1 LTELLFGWRVT
12 IISAMS
18 EPPRELAAL
27 SVEELRAALVRQRAV
42 NTELRTVLA
51 TQAELH
57 QAALAAR
64 DARIVQLGSQVVAA
78 DAQIASLTD
87 RVAQLERRAGRDSS
101 NSNRP
106 PSSDSPYTKTP
117 RKPADRSLRGRSGRK
132 PGKQPGAPGA
142 TLAQV
147 GDPDQTVV
155 CAPATCGGCGC
166 DLAGVP
172 VAAAHARQV
181 FEVPPPPPRPVV
193 TAYLVQ
199 ARACPRCGV
208 TSVGQAPWGVGGR
221 VQYGPG
227 VWAHAANL
235 TVANHVPVG
244 RAARLL
250 SDLLGVGCS
259 VGFVAG
265 VRGRAAGLLEP
276 FMARVRWLLGQAGV
290 LGVDETPGRAGGE
303 LAYVHVACTEFLTH
317 LHVGGRSAT
326 DIDAGGVL
334 PGYTGTIVRDGYAGY
349 AHLTDALHA
358 WCGAHGLRDL
368 RAVWEADPAGQ
379 AWAQAMAD
387 LLVYANRAAGAARAA
402 GAEALDGATL
412 ERIVGWYR
420 GAVAK
425 GMADNQRRRT
435 RAAKDGLR
443 LARRFGRHEAMIL
456 RFATDLAVGF
466 TNNQSE
472 RDVRPVK
479 VQQRA
484 SGGCWRTLQGLTD
497 FAVVQSYLSTAAKW
511 GVDKLAALHQLFAT
525 GPWLPPALSPG

>member
-1 LTELLFGWRVT
+1 VP

-18 EPPRELAAL
+18 EPPRELVAL
-27 SVEELRAALVRQRAV
+27 SVEELRAALLRQCAV
-42 NTELRTVLA
+42 NTQLRTVIA

-57 QAALAAR
+57 QAELAAR
-64 DARIVQLGSQVVAA
+64 DARIAQLGSQVVVLA
-78 DAQIASLTD
+78 D
-87 RVAQLERRAGRDSS
+87 RVAQLEQRAGRDSS

-117 RKPADRSLRGRSGRK
+117 RKPRDRSLRGRSGRK

-147 GDPDQTVV
+147 PDPDHTVV
-155 CAPATCGGCGC
+155 CAPARCGGCGC

-172 VAAAHARQV
+172 VAAEHARQV
-181 FEVPPPPPRPVV
+181 FEAPPPPRPVV

-199 ARACPRCGV
+199 ARTCPRCGV
-208 TSVGQAPWGVGGR
+208 TSVGQAPAGVDGR

-235 TVANHVPVG
+235 TCANHVPVG

-265 VRGRAAGLLEP
+265 VRGVAAGRLGP
-276 FMARVRWLLGQAGV
+276 FMARVRELLGQAGV
-290 LGVDETPGRAGGE
+290 LGVDETPGRAGGA

-317 LHVGGRSAT
+317 LHVGGRSAD

-349 AHLTDALHA
+349 AHLSQALHA

-379 AWAQAMAD
+379 TWAQAMAD
-387 LLVYANRAAGAARAA
+387 LLVYANKAAGAARAA
-402 GAEALDGATL
+402 GARVLDGATL
-412 ERIVGWYR
+412 QRIVGWYR

-425 GMADNQRRRT
+425 GIVDNQRRRT
-435 RAAKDGLR
+435 QAAKDGLR
-443 LARRFGRHEAMIL
+443 LARRFGAHEAMIL

-484 SGGCWRTLQGLTD
+484 SGGCWRTLQGLAD

-511 GVDKLAALHQLFAT
+511 GLDKLAALHQLFTT

>member
-1 LTELLFGWRVT
+1 
-12 IISAMS
+12 MS

-27 SVEELRAALVRQRAV
+27 SVEELRAALGRQRAV

-221 VQYGPG
+221 V
-227 VWAHAANL
+227 
-235 TVANHVPVG
+235 
-244 RAARLL
+244 
-250 SDLLGVGCS
+250 
-259 VGFVAG
+259 GFVAG

-358 WCGAHGLRDL
+358 WCGAGGGR
-368 RAVWEADPAGQ
+368 
-379 AWAQAMAD
+379 
-387 LLVYANRAAGAARAA
+387 
-402 GAEALDGATL
+402 
-412 ERIVGWYR
+412 R
-420 GAVAK
+420 GA
-425 GMADNQRRRT
+425 G
-435 RAAKDGLR
+435 
-443 LARRFGRHEAMIL
+443 
-456 RFATDLAVGF
+456 
-466 TNNQSE
+466 
-472 RDVRPVK
+472 
-479 VQQRA
+479 
-484 SGGCWRTLQGLTD
+484 
-497 FAVVQSYLSTAAKW
+497 W
-511 GVDKLAALHQLFAT
+511 GHA
-525 GPWLPPALSPG
+525 

>member
-1 LTELLFGWRVT
+1 MP
-12 IISAMS
+12 AMS
-18 EPPRELAAL
+18 TEPPRELAAL
-27 SVEELRAALVRQRAV
+27 SVEELRAALGRQRAV

-57 QAALAAR
+57 QAELAAR
-64 DARIVQLGSQVVAA
+64 DARIAQLGSQVVVLA
-78 DAQIASLTD
+78 D
-87 RVAQLERRAGRDSS
+87 RVAQLERRVGRDSS

-117 RKPADRSLRGRSGRK
+117 RKPRDRSLRGRSGRR

-147 GDPDQTVV
+147 PDPDQTVV
-155 CAPATCGGCGC
+155 CAPAMCGGCGC
-166 DLAGVP
+166 DLAGAP
-172 VAAAHARQV
+172 VDAEHARQV

-193 TAYLVQ
+193 TAYRVQ
-199 ARACPRCGV
+199 ARRCPRCGA
-208 TSVGQAPWGVGGR
+208 TSVGQAPAGVGGR

-244 RAARLL
+244 RAAGLL
-250 SDLLGVGCS
+250 ADLLGVGCS

-265 VRGRAAGLLEP
+265 VRGVAAGRLGP
-276 FMARVRWLLGQAGV
+276 FMARVRELLRQAGV
-290 LGVDETPGRAGGE
+290 LGVDETPGRAGGA

-317 LHVGGRSAT
+317 LHIGGRSAD

-334 PGYTGTIVRDGYAGY
+334 PGYTGTIMRDGYAGY
-349 AHLTDALHA
+349 AHLVDALHA

-368 RAVWEADPAGQ
+368 RTVWEADPAGQ
-379 AWAQAMAD
+379 TWAQAMAD

-402 GAEALDGATL
+402 GAQALDGATL
-412 ERIVGWYR
+412 ARIVGWYR

-425 GMADNQRRRT
+425 GIADNQRRRT
-435 RAAKDGLR
+435 QAARDGLR
-443 LARRFGRHEAMIL
+443 LARRFAAHEAMIL

-484 SGGCWRTLQGLTD
+484 SGGCWRTLQGLAE

-511 GVDKLAALHQLFAT
+511 GLDKLAALHQLFTT